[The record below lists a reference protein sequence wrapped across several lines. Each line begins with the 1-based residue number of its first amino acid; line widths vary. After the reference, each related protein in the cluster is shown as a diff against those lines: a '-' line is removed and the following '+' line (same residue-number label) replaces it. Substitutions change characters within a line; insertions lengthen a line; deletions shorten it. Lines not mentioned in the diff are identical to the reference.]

1 VFEMGPGSMSALCLA
16 PASRAGAMPPTVLVV
31 EDDLVV
37 RETCAMLLED
47 HGFSVVTAVDGA
59 DGLRKFRQVKP
70 AVVLTDI
77 IMPEK
82 EGIAFIRELRRES
95 REVTIVAMSGSGR
108 IGDRE
113 VIEIAVKL
121 GANVGL
127 YKPFGDLQLIDAV
140 RGLL

>member
-1 VFEMGPGSMSALCLA
+1 MSALCLA
-16 PASRAGAMPPTVLVV
+16 PAGRFGAMPPTVLVV
-31 EDDLVV
+31 DDDLVV

-47 HGFSVVTAVDGA
+47 HGFSAVTAVDGA

-95 REVTIVAMSGSGR
+95 REVKIVAMSGSGC
-108 IGDRE
+108 IGDSE
-113 VIEIAVKL
+113 VIEIAIKL
-121 GANVGL
+121 GANAGL

>member
-1 VFEMGPGSMSALCLA
+1 MSALCLA
-16 PASRAGAMPPTVLVV
+16 PAGRAGAMPPTVLVV
-31 EDDLVV
+31 DDDVVV

-47 HGFSVVTAVDGA
+47 HGFSAVTAVDGA

-95 REVTIVAMSGSGR
+95 REVKIVAMSGSGR
-108 IGDRE
+108 IGGME
-113 VIEIAVKL
+113 VIEIATKL
-121 GANVGL
+121 GADAGL

>member
-1 VFEMGPGSMSALCLA
+1 MGPGSMSALCLA
-16 PASRAGAMPPTVLVV
+16 PASRSGAMPPTVLVV

-95 REVTIVAMSGSGR
+95 RDVKILAISGSLC
-108 IGDRE
+108 IPD
-113 VIEIAVKL
+113 IPLIDLTAHL
-121 GANVGL
+121 GANVTL
-127 YKPFGDLQLIDAV
+127 AKP
-140 RGLL
+140 